1 MYNQVYMKKFKL
13 YYLKKKRIKDLV
25 AAWKYEDQSRKQKE
39 KKKKKEKSKPK
50 TWNKRGK
57 LQMKKVIIVI
67 NGQE

>member
-39 KKKKKEKSKPK
+39 KKKRKKKANQKHETNEASYR
-50 TWNKRGK
+50 W
-57 LQMKKVIIVI
+57 KK
-67 NGQE
+67 